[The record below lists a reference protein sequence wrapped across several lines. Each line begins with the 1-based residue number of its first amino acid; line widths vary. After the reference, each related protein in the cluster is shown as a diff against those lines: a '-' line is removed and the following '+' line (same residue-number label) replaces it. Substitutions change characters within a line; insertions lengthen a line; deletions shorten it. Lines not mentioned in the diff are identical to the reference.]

1 MRLKL
6 EDGVKIGLCAKG
18 QRRFCKA
25 NGIDFREF
33 ARDGIEVERLQGI
46 EDANLKR
53 ALAAA
58 EIRESKNGR

>member
-1 MRLKL
+1 MKLKL

-25 NGIDFREF
+25 IGIDFREF
-33 ARDGIEVERLQGI
+33 ARDGIDVEKVQGI
-46 EDANLKR
+46 DDANLKR

-58 EIRESKNGR
+58 KLREAGHGR